1 MKKLELK
8 QISYSL
14 PEKKNI
20 LSDLNFS
27 VSKGEFVSILG
38 ASGSG
43 KTTLLKIICGL
54 NRESSGT
61 ILLDNVVISSKNHFI
76 PSHKRNIGLVI
87 QDKALFPHLTIEKN
101 IEFGITN
108 NKNKDIITT
117 ELMSI
122 FKISDH
128 TKKYPHEL
136 SGGEQQRVAL
146 ARALAPKPEI
156 LLLDEPFNGL
166 DIELKKEILSEL
178 ETILKKTN
186 TTTIMVTHDLEDA
199 DKLANSIFYIKDGK
213 LTASK

>member
-1 MKKLELK
+1 MKKLQLK
-8 QISYSL
+8 QITYSL

-20 LSDLNFS
+20 LSNVSFS
-27 VSKGEFVSILG
+27 VSKGEFISILG
-38 ASGSG
+38 PSGSG

-54 NRESSGT
+54 TRETSGT
-61 ILLDNVVISSKNHFI
+61 VLLDSVVISSKNNFI
-76 PSHKRNIGLVI
+76 PTHKRNIGLVI
-87 QDKALFPHLTIEKN
+87 QDKALFPHLTIKKN
-101 IEFGITN
+101 IQFGITS

-122 FKISDH
+122 FKITDH
-128 TKKYPHEL
+128 SKKYPYEL

-166 DIELKKEILSEL
+166 DIVLKKEILSEL
-178 ETILKKTN
+178 KTILKKTN

-199 DKLANSIFYIKDGK
+199 DNLANNIFYINNGK
-213 LTASK
+213 LTAVK

>member
-1 MKKLELK
+1 
-8 QISYSL
+8 
-14 PEKKNI
+14 
-20 LSDLNFS
+20 
-27 VSKGEFVSILG
+27 
-38 ASGSG
+38 
-43 KTTLLKIICGL
+43 
-54 NRESSGT
+54 
-61 ILLDNVVISSKNHFI
+61 
-76 PSHKRNIGLVI
+76 
-87 QDKALFPHLTIEKN
+87 
-101 IEFGITN
+101 
-108 NKNKDIITT
+108 
-117 ELMSI
+117 MSI

>member
-76 PSHKRNIGLVI
+76 PTHKRNIGLVI

-108 NKNKDIITT
+108 NKNKNIITT

>member
-166 DIELKKEILSEL
+166 DIELKKQILSDL

>member
-76 PSHKRNIGLVI
+76 PTHKRNIGLVI

>member
-76 PSHKRNIGLVI
+76 PTHKRNIGLVI

-166 DIELKKEILSEL
+166 DIELKKQILSDL

>member
-1 MKKLELK
+1 M
-8 QISYSL
+8 
-14 PEKKNI
+14 
-20 LSDLNFS
+20 
-27 VSKGEFVSILG
+27 
-38 ASGSG
+38 
-43 KTTLLKIICGL
+43 LKIICGL

-76 PSHKRNIGLVI
+76 PTHKRNIGLVI

-199 DKLANSIFYIKDGK
+199 EKLANSIFYIKDGK

>member
-1 MKKLELK
+1 M
-8 QISYSL
+8 
-14 PEKKNI
+14 
-20 LSDLNFS
+20 
-27 VSKGEFVSILG
+27 
-38 ASGSG
+38 
-43 KTTLLKIICGL
+43 
-54 NRESSGT
+54 
-61 ILLDNVVISSKNHFI
+61 DNVVISSKNHFI
-76 PSHKRNIGLVI
+76 PTHKRNIGLVI

-108 NKNKDIITT
+108 YKNKNIITT

-166 DIELKKEILSEL
+166 DIELKKQILSDL